1 MKARYRVSYSFS
13 TLSDNDLIAFVQV
26 VIICLTN
33 NMAFTSLP
41 VTLADLQAL
50 LTAFQNTVNAMGQSS
65 STQLTAER
73 DEARV
78 ALLDALRKIG
88 AYVQSVALNSLSTLL
103 SAGFAAVSTP
113 SGQTP
118 LATPTV
124 VSVSN
129 LATTQVL
136 MRLTPIANA
145 RSYESRLS
153 LDNGTTWIS
162 GGISP
167 QARRIILGS
176 LTPGKVYMIQAR
188 AIGGSTGQSDW
199 STPVTIMAT

>member
-1 MKARYRVSYSFS
+1 MNARYRVSYSFA
-13 TLSDNDLIAFVQV
+13 TLSDNDLITFLQV

-33 NMAFTSLP
+33 NTAFTSLP
-41 VTLADLQAL
+41 VTLVDLQAL
-50 LTAFQNTVNAMGQSS
+50 LTTFQNAVNAMGQSNS
-65 STQLTAER
+65 SQLTAER

-78 ALLDALRKIG
+78 ALLDAFRKTG

-103 SAGFAAVSTP
+103 SSGFAAVSAP

-118 LATPTV
+118 LPAPSV

-136 MRLTPIANA
+136 MRLTPIPNA

-153 LDNGTTWIS
+153 LDNGVTWTS

-176 LTPGKVYMIQAR
+176 LTPGKVYMIAAR